1 MITNFFELATD
12 ENSFSEEFENFLS
25 NRNLS
30 TNKVSNLV
38 AEIISQVR
46 ENGDTALR
54 TYTKEFDN
62 FETEDFLVTDKE
74 KDLAL
79 NHFDSNLMESLE
91 YSFERILSY
100 QTKCFESLD
109 LEEIDEEITRKFRVV
124 ESIGMYI
131 PGGKAS
137 YPSTVLMAS
146 APAIACGVNN
156 MSITSPAQNGVL
168 DSKLI
173 AAAKIA
179 GVENIYKIGGAQA
192 IAALALGT
200 KQISK
205 VEKIIGPG
213 NVFVAEAK
221 KQLFGEVGIDSIA
234 GPSEIIVLADKT
246 SDPETIAWDLM
257 AQSEHDSDALSILIS
272 DSQEIIEKVQD
283 IINQEI
289 GGLERCSIIQ
299 EALKSNG
306 LMIKIRDISE
316 AKPIINRLAPEH
328 LHIAFEH
335 QNYKEENQLI
345 AGLILKGRDSA
356 NSLSDYV
363 LGPSHILPTN
373 SSSRFSSPLSVEDF
387 LVSYSYISLNKNV
400 DPIKYEEYVKHT
412 ISIANAEGLTAHALA
427 AKKRLK
433 N

>member
-1 MITNFFELATD
+1 MNNFNEITTD
-12 ENSFSEEFENFLS
+12 ENSFFEDFENFLS
-25 NRNLS
+25 NRNLT
-30 TNKVSNLV
+30 TNEVSNVV
-38 AEIISQVR
+38 AGIISQVR
-46 ENGDTALR
+46 EHGDTALKA
-54 TYTKEFDN
+54 YTKEFDN

-74 KDLAL
+74 KDFAL
-79 NHFDSNLMESLE
+79 SHVDSNLVESLE
-91 YSFERILSY
+91 YSFEKILSY
-100 QTKCFESLD
+100 QTKCFESLV
-109 LEEIDEEITRKFRVV
+109 LENPEVGITRKFRII

-146 APAIACGVNN
+146 APAIACGIKNI
-156 MSITSPAQNGVL
+156 SITSPANNGVL
-168 DSKLI
+168 DSKVI

-179 GVENIYKIGGAQA
+179 GVEKIFKIGGAQA

-200 KQISK
+200 NQISK

-234 GPSEIIVLADKT
+234 GPSEILVLADKT

-257 AQSEHDSDALSILIS
+257 AQSEHDTDASSVLIS
-272 DSQEIIEKVQD
+272 DSQEIIKKVQE

-289 GGLERCSIIQ
+289 EGLERCAIIK
-299 EALKSNG
+299 EALRSNG

-328 LHIAFEH
+328 LHIAFDH
-335 QNYKEENQLI
+335 QDYKEENQLI

-387 LVSYSYISLNKNV
+387 LVSYSYISLNKSN
-400 DPIKYEEYVKHT
+400 DHITYEEYVKHT
-412 ISIANAEGLTAHALA
+412 VNIANAEGLTAHALA